1 MKRSTK
7 IKIAGASLF
16 VIGSLMVQQFIHPM
30 LYAGIILMGI
40 SWMLM
45 SAQLDFER
53 SETDLERMKKAGKD
67 IEETLEKI
75 RNLKNSNQTQEDEEK
90 YFNSKRSEID
100 KEK

>member
-1 MKRSTK
+1 
-7 IKIAGASLF
+7 
-16 VIGSLMVQQFIHPM
+16 
-30 LYAGIILMGI
+30 MGI